1 MYARS
6 YFGGLLVGDQLIR
19 NSIQTTF
26 KNWHTKENFFSSITF
41 IPNHTNGKWINDFML
56 HIDNWHIEFEEN
68 VFNVAAQQQIVI

>member
-19 NSIQTTF
+19 NSIQTTI

-41 IPNHTNGKWINDFML
+41 IPNHTNGKQINDFML
-56 HIDNWHIEFEEN
+56 HIDKVMSLRRMFLTLRHSNRL
-68 VFNVAAQQQIVI
+68 